1 MDPVGRKNRVN
12 ESFSPGNREWCWFLL
27 LTAALVLLATGC
39 YRATQKP
46 AQESSPPVAAT
57 GDSEP
62 AAIPAEGTVAS
73 LPPQEPRASPG
84 EAPSPIPE
92 VSPLEKAPEEPPRE
106 SSPES
111 SLPSAAGIPPEKEP
125 PTAGLPPEA
134 AGNGKE
140 AASSGGGATVAALPP
155 RTGPAA
161 PVPSAGTEG
170 GRVDIVMLPEERA
183 FSQEGPPWA
192 RGKEELVY
200 KVEFLG
206 ITMGYARFS
215 FLGKVLLSG
224 REAYHLRVRAWT
236 SDLLSVIYPMDDTID
251 YYLDVETIAPLRQEY
266 TKSKKRD
273 DVAVYDQ
280 VKGTI
285 VYRDRKNGKV
295 RKKVD
300 VVPNV
305 YDPVSVAYYFRTR
318 GPEGEAEGRSMY
330 AGRKL
335 WEVSA
340 KSLGYEQI
348 RTDKGEFDTIIIQ
361 PVLRQE
367 GKLET
372 KKEMRMWMTRDER
385 HVPVRLYAKFKKIR
399 TWTLVGE
406 LLPGQQGG

>member
-1 MDPVGRKNRVN
+1 LLLAA
-12 ESFSPGNREWCWFLL
+12 SFVL
-27 LTAALVLLATGC
+27 LTAGC

-46 AQESSPPVAAT
+46 AEEAAPAVAAT
-57 GDSEP
+57 ADSKPEATP
-62 AAIPAEGTVAS
+62 VEGTVAS
-73 LPPQEPRASPG
+73 LPPREPQSSSV
-84 EAPSPIPE
+84 ETPSLVPE
-92 VSPLEKAPEEPPRE
+92 VFPPETAPEEPTGETPT
-106 SSPES
+106 ES
-111 SLPSAAGIPPEKEP
+111 SLPSVAGNLSKKESP
-125 PTAGLPPEA
+125 ATGSTMDTAGD
-134 AGNGKE
+134 GKE
-140 AASSGGGATVAALPP
+140 APSSGKGATVAGLPP

-161 PVPSAGTEG
+161 PVPGAGAAG
-170 GRVDIVMLPEERA
+170 GKVDIVMLPEEGA

-192 RGKEELVY
+192 RGREELVY

-224 REAYHLRVRAWT
+224 KEAYHLRVRAWT
-236 SDLLSVIYPMDDTID
+236 SDILSVIYPMDDTID
-251 YYLDVETIAPLRQEY
+251 YYLDVQTIAPLRQEF
-266 TKSKKRD
+266 TRTKKRD
-273 DVAVYDQ
+273 DVAIYDQ
-280 VKGTI
+280 EKGTI
-285 VYRDRKNGKV
+285 VYRYRENGKV

-305 YDPVSVAYYFRTR
+305 YDPVSIAYYYRTR
-318 GPEGEAEGRSMY
+318 GPEGEAHGRSMY

-335 WEVSA
+335 WKVSA
-340 KSLGYEQI
+340 KPLGFEQI
-348 RTDKGEFDTIIIQ
+348 RTDQGEFDTIIVQ
-361 PVLRQE
+361 PELRQG

>member
-1 MDPVGRKNRVN
+1 VNGSFPRRNRAWRC
-12 ESFSPGNREWCWFLL
+12 SLIL
-27 LTAALVLLATGC
+27 AAALVLLATGC
-39 YRATQKP
+39 YRATHQP
-46 AQESSPPVAAT
+46 AQEDAPPVAAT
-57 GDSEP
+57 GDAEP
-62 AAIPAEGTVAS
+62 ATVPAEEPVVS

-84 EAPSPIPE
+84 EAPPPIPE
-92 VSPLEKAPEEPPRE
+92 VSPPEMAPEEKPGE
-106 SSPES
+106 SPPES

-125 PTAGLPPEA
+125 PTAVSPPET

-140 AASSGGGATVAALPP
+140 TASSGKGTTVAALPP

-161 PVPSAGTEG
+161 PVPGAGTEG
-170 GRVDIVMLPEERA
+170 GRVDIVKLPEERA

-224 REAYHLRVRAWT
+224 KEAYHLRVRAWT
-236 SDLLSVIYPMDDTID
+236 SDLLSGVYPMDDTID

-273 DVAVYDQ
+273 DMAVYDQ
-280 VKGTI
+280 ERGTI
-285 VYRDRKNGKV
+285 VYRDRKNGEV
-295 RKKVD
+295 IKKVD
-300 VVPNV
+300 LVPNV
-305 YDPVSVAYYFRTR
+305 YDPVSLAYYFRIR
-318 GPEGEAEGRSMY
+318 GPEGEAERRSMY

-340 KSLGYEQI
+340 KSLGYEKI
-348 RTDKGEFDTIIIQ
+348 RTAKGEFDTIIIQ
-361 PVLRQE
+361 PMLRQG

-406 LLPGQQGG
+406 LLPGQPGG